1 MPDPP
6 SRFVRF
12 CQGADRARYPRSA
25 MRLLVERLDAQRS
38 GGLMPKPGALSL
50 AAAQHPGG
58 YRAAPRLH
66 GRAER
71 VDGHRERAVTSKA

>member
-1 MPDPP
+1 
-6 SRFVRF
+6 
-12 CQGADRARYPRSA
+12 
-25 MRLLVERLDAQRS
+25 
-38 GGLMPKPGALSL
+38 MPKPGALSL

-71 VDGHRERAVTSKA
+71 VDGHRERAVTSLKRFAVTPKA